1 MRVKKGSILIV
12 DDSATNVAILNA
24 ILSERN
30 EYELL
35 TAESGEEALRQAK
48 RHLPDLVLLDIV
60 IPDLDGYEVARRLQA
75 DERTRNAAIIFITSL
90 NDPEDKAKAFQVGGI
105 DYITKPFNHLEVLS
119 RVDAHIRL
127 RRQYEHIAELRG
139 EIAEELVLAQK
150 IQKSIMPRRSF
161 SFPPL
166 QAACTYLPYS
176 SIGGDFFDVIDLGG
190 GRTMSIVV
198 DVTGHGIPAALYT
211 MLLKASLLHSS
222 RDITSAAEYM
232 GLLNRDLCHT
242 MEEGFYPS
250 AVALLADTGSMRLS
264 YVNAAHP
271 YPLYQPYGGKPRF
284 LQVTNTILGVSPDT
298 VYEEETLPLSP
309 GDRFLVYTD
318 GLLGIPCRDGAVTD
332 VDTVRFEAEHCGA
345 PSLEARMAQLAER
358 IKAYSPEGRFEDDVT
373 LLGFEISRSG

>member
-1 MRVKKGSILIV
+1 MQGKKGSILIV
-12 DDSATNVAILNA
+12 DDSTTNLAILGA
-24 ILSERN
+24 ILSERS
-30 EYELL
+30 EYVLM
-35 TAESGEEALRQAK
+35 TAETGEEAIRQAE
-48 RHLPDLVLLDIV
+48 RNLPDLVLLDIV
-60 IPDLDGYEVARRLQA
+60 IPDIDGYEVARRLQA
-75 DERTRNAAIIFITSL
+75 DERTRNIAIIFITSL

-166 QAACTYLPYS
+166 QAACVYLPYG
-176 SIGGDFFDVIDLGG
+176 SIGGDFFDVIDIGG
-190 GRTMSIVV
+190 GRTLSIVV

-211 MLLKASLLHSS
+211 MLLKANLLYSS
-222 RDITSAAEYM
+222 HQITSAAEYM
-232 GLLNRDLCHT
+232 ARLNRSLCQT

-250 AVALLADTGSMRLS
+250 AIALLVDTRSMRLS

-271 YPLYQPYGGKPRF
+271 YPLYHPHDGKPRF

-298 VYEEETLPLSP
+298 TFEEETVALFP
-309 GDRFLVYTD
+309 GDRILVYTD
-318 GLLGIPCRDGAVTD
+318 GLMGLTCRDGSVTD
-332 VDTVRFEAEHCGA
+332 VDTVRFEAERCAA
-345 PSLEARMAQLAER
+345 PSMEARLAQLAER
-358 IKAYSPEGRFEDDVT
+358 IKAYSQEGRFEDDVT
-373 LLGFEISRSG
+373 LLGLEITRGA